1 MPIATTQRHFI
12 SFFFLFL
19 EKWCEENDVG
29 SYIAITAYGGWTIS
43 WVKCAVSVRPQTSY
57 PKQLS
62 GFELNL
68 ATQTL
73 FRNVNRTGLGQVLTS
88 PM

>member
-1 MPIATTQRHFI
+1 M
-12 SFFFLFL
+12 
-19 EKWCEENDVG
+19 WCEENDVG
-29 SYIAITAYGGWTIS
+29 SYITITAYGGWTIS

-57 PKQLS
+57 PKQPS

-68 ATQTL
+68 AIQNL
-73 FRNVNRTGLGQVLTS
+73 LKNVYLTDFAQILKS